1 MKYDVILTA
10 AGSGARSNLTYNK
23 IFLPIHGKPCFM
35 HSVDL
40 FLADNE
46 MGHLYIA
53 IQPKDED
60 QFLAILKEHA
70 VDLHR
75 VSLIYGGKTRQQ
87 SVFAALK
94 KVKAQK
100 VFVHDSARPFVQMDK
115 IKALKKALAF
125 EKAAILA
132 IPATDT
138 LKEVDAF
145 KEINKT
151 INRDK
156 IYYAQTPQ
164 GFETD
169 LLYKAHELA
178 EEEHFMATDDAQVIE
193 YHGKSRVQV
202 VMGDKYNLKIT
213 TPDDVLISELYYQFI
228 MREQ

>member
-1 MKYDVILTA
+1 MKYGL
-10 AGSGARSNLTYNK
+10 
-23 IFLPIHGKPCFM
+23 
-35 HSVDL
+35 
-40 FLADNE
+40 
-46 MGHLYIA
+46 
-53 IQPKDED
+53 
-60 QFLAILKEHA
+60 
-70 VDLHR
+70 
-75 VSLIYGGKTRQQ
+75 RQ
-87 SVFAALK
+87 
-94 KVKAQK
+94 
-100 VFVHDSARPFVQMDK
+100 
-115 IKALKKALAF
+115 
-125 EKAAILA
+125 KAAVLA